1 MATKGGLRLTGD
13 WKHLGALLDSKKF
26 SRKLRTYVGR
36 ATKRN
41 ALDLRR
47 QLRQEIKAG
56 VPPSNAKLTASI
68 KRSTKPLVDHGD
80 LWKAITSVAPTWDQA
95 FAGLLRT
102 DPKSYNIGV
111 TVHDGAA
118 IKVTPKMRGLFAAL
132 ARAYQTGKA
141 DHLRGRAL
149 ELWERNPR
157 VKWRALSPAT
167 KVITIPARPFVRYA
181 VKDQALRKRIMDR
194 WKEAVTA
201 AMAKKP
207 KVAAGGGGGGA
218 E

>member
-1 MATKGGLRLTGD
+1 MAALGGIRLTGD
-13 WKHLGALLDSKKF
+13 WEHLGVLLDSKRF
-26 SRKLRTYVGR
+26 SRKLRAYVGK
-36 ATKRN
+36 ATRRN

-56 VPPSNAKLTASI
+56 VPPSTAKLTALI
-68 KRSTKPLVDHGD
+68 KRSRKPLVDHGD

-102 DPKSYNIGV
+102 DPKSYNIGI

-118 IKVTPKMRGLFAAL
+118 IKVTPKMRGMFAAL
-132 ARAYQTGKA
+132 AHAYETGKT

-149 ELWERNPR
+149 ELWERNPK
-157 VKWRALSPAT
+157 VKWKALSPGT

-181 VKDQALRKRIMDR
+181 AKDEALRARIMER
-194 WKEAVTA
+194 WKAAVAA
-201 AMAKKP
+201 AMTGKKA
-207 KVAAGGGGGGA
+207 AAGGGGGA